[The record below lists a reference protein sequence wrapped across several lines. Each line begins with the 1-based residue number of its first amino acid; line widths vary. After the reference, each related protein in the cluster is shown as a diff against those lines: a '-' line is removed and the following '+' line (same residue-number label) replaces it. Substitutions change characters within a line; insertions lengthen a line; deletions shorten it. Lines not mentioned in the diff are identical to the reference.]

1 MRKYKYPW
9 NIVTSVIGVYV
20 LQGLKNQSVLQKRQY
35 SPSKVP
41 TMLGSK
47 GFEITDCF
55 ILVTYPEVT
64 ESCNNGQLFPFLM
77 HSWDYLEIV
86 NDGRMVG
93 KYCQNKAGQN
103 ILLTGHQILI
113 TFHSDDFKEE
123 RGFLIHF
130 TAGPHGKC
138 FS

>member
-1 MRKYKYPW
+1 MGPSTLDKK
-9 NIVTSVIGVYV
+9 IDSFTS
-20 LQGLKNQSVLQKRQY
+20 QSVLQKRQY
-35 SPSKVP
+35 SPNKVP
-41 TMLGSK
+41 TKLGSK

-55 ILVTYPEVT
+55 ILVNDPEVT

-93 KYCQNKAGQN
+93 KYCGRRTGQN
-103 ILLTGHQILI
+103 ILLTGDQILI
-113 TFHSDDFKEE
+113 TFHSDDTIQK

-130 TAGPHGKC
+130 TAGPHGEY